1 MKNPVHDSVIAKLSG
16 FWSLTKSKQTMLL
29 LVTGACGYIITRPRA
44 INWHELLLGVIA
56 LYLTIS
62 GCTALN
68 MVFDSDIDA
77 KMSRTANRPLPR
89 GTVRL
94 LEAYVFGF
102 LLSCTG
108 FWVAWNLQP
117 VFGLIV
123 TIGFLIDLFIYTLWL
138 KRLTPFSIL
147 WGGISGGMPA
157 MAGRVLALGHV
168 DSIGVLFALSIIL
181 WIPSHI
187 LTLIM
192 YHAKDYEKA
201 RVPVWP
207 NLYGLTATRRLIAAA
222 TLLNAVVFAAS
233 GLLLGIHR
241 TALLSL
247 VLLSVLITGVAVWC
261 AVSPHERHDF
271 MLFKAASCYMLLS
284 FVLLTAGALLG

>member
-1 MKNPVHDSVIAKLSG
+1 
-16 FWSLTKSKQTMLL
+16 
-29 LVTGACGYIITRPRA
+29 
-44 INWHELLLGVIA
+44 
-56 LYLTIS
+56 
-62 GCTALN
+62 
-68 MVFDSDIDA
+68 
-77 KMSRTANRPLPR
+77 
-89 GTVRL
+89 
-94 LEAYVFGF
+94 
-102 LLSCTG
+102 
-108 FWVAWNLQP
+108 

-284 FVLLTAGALLG
+284 FVLLTAGALLR